1 MICPSTIDCSLV
13 RRITLLGSQSL
24 SYLAR
29 LASESTRPRRPQRQE
44 EDHAAADGPD
54 SPLAADD
61 GEGEGF
67 LVGLGQSL
75 VVDFAYLALG
85 GVGAGALGDE
95 GDGEGEDAVEV
106 VEAFLR
112 LVVGGGG
119 GAAGGGLGGERDRG
133 GARP

>member
-44 EDHAAADGPD
+44 EDHAAADGHD
-54 SPLAADD
+54 SHLAADD

-67 LVGLGQSL
+67 LVGLGKVL
-75 VVDFAYLALG
+75 VVGLPYLAGG
-85 GVGAGALGDE
+85 GVGSGALGDE
-95 GDGEGEDAVEV
+95 GDDQREDSVEV
-106 VEAFLR
+106 VEAFLG
-112 LVVGGGG
+112 LVVGDDEE
-119 GAAGGGLGGERDRG
+119 AAEEGLGEDRG
-133 GARP
+133 